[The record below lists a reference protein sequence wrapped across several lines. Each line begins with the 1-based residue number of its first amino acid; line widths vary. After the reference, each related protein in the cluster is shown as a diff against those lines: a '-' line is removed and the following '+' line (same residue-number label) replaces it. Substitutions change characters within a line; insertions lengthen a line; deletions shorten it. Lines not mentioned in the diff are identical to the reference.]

1 MSLFNKKRQRE
12 VLLHYWNKG
21 VRSVPKLHKLTKI
34 PVSTLYYNVKKL
46 KEKGTVKHKRGNG
59 RPKKITP
66 EISRTIGQY
75 IRRDTSIPLKNIANK
90 ISQKGVQLHF
100 STISKHLT
108 SIGYKKNLPRATP
121 MLTQKH
127 KENRVEWAKK
137 HLNYNW
143 KKVLFTDETAF
154 QLFRNTIQHWYKNK
168 RPVRRIPKDRTKIFA
183 WAGFCMKGTTSL
195 FCFQTIMTGNFYVE
209 ILQKHLPEVKQ
220 LFRGRWVWQQDNDPK
235 HTSRVAK
242 KFLQENVPE
251 VLDWPSNSPDLNPIE
266 NLWSIVK
273 TRVERRMPKNCHE
286 LELFMMEEWAN
297 IPQTILMN
305 LVNSMPKR
313 CQAIIDNN
321 GERIDF

>member
-1 MSLFNKKRQRE
+1 
-12 VLLHYWNKG
+12 

-46 KEKGTVKHKRGNG
+46 KEKGTLKHKGGNG

-75 IRRDTSIPLKNIANK
+75 IRRDTSIPLKKIANK
-90 ISQKGVQLHF
+90 ISQKGVQVHF

-108 SIGYKKNLPRATP
+108 SIGYKKSLPIATP

-127 KENRVEWAKK
+127 KEKRVEWAKK
-137 HLNYNW
+137 YLNYNW

-154 QLFRNTIQHWYKNK
+154 QLFRNTIQRWYKDI

-183 WAGFCMKGTTSL
+183 WGGFCFKGTTSL

-209 ILQKHLPEVKQ
+209 ILQNHLPEARR
-220 LFRGRWVWQQDNDPK
+220 LFRGRWVLQQDNDPK

-242 KFLQENVPE
+242 EFLKENVPE

-273 TRVERRMPKNCHE
+273 TRVERRMPKNCRE
-286 LELFMMEEWAN
+286 LELFMTEEWAN
-297 IPQTILMN
+297 ISQDILMN

>member
-1 MSLFNKKRQRE
+1 
-12 VLLHYWNKG
+12 
-21 VRSVPKLHKLTKI
+21 
-34 PVSTLYYNVKKL
+34 
-46 KEKGTVKHKRGNG
+46 
-59 RPKKITP
+59 
-66 EISRTIGQY
+66 
-75 IRRDTSIPLKNIANK
+75 
-90 ISQKGVQLHF
+90 
-100 STISKHLT
+100 
-108 SIGYKKNLPRATP
+108 
-121 MLTQKH
+121 
-127 KENRVEWAKK
+127 
-137 HLNYNW
+137 
-143 KKVLFTDETAF
+143 
-154 QLFRNTIQHWYKNK
+154 
-168 RPVRRIPKDRTKIFA
+168 
-183 WAGFCMKGTTSL
+183 
-195 FCFQTIMTGNFYVE
+195 MTGNFYVE